1 MILKNT
7 MYISVNKY
15 SSVYR
20 ILSVHPMASLNLY
33 TKVKND
39 YLPLVLLNSS
49 LDSVK
54 LGNGVICALF
64 PTEFFN
70 CSGFENER
78 TLL

>member
-1 MILKNT
+1 
-7 MYISVNKY
+7 
-15 SSVYR
+15 
-20 ILSVHPMASLNLY
+20 MASLNLY

-49 LDSVK
+49 LNSLK
-54 LGNGVICALF
+54 LGNGMICALF
-64 PTEFFN
+64 PTELFN